1 MGLDDIELVMRIEE
15 TFHVEIPESILFET
29 KTVGNFYYYLL
40 GLMQTRMTNREGYST
55 HTQGRCLSSHIF
67 YQVRR
72 FFQKTAHISKQDF
85 RLDQPLDQLIPW
97 WRRRM
102 IWEQLQKETEYKLP
116 QLKIPGWLLGALAI
130 LIGLLL
136 VQLKPDSISIALGE
150 IFVLIVV
157 AGLIAW
163 PLAICFPVGT
173 RTVRDL
179 MEHILALDWR
189 LFTPEIHS
197 EIYKILLCVIEE
209 ELNVS
214 RHHIKPESTWYGDL
228 ALG

>member
-1 MGLDDIELVMRIEE
+1 
-15 TFHVEIPESILFET
+15 
-29 KTVGNFYYYLL
+29 
-40 GLMQTRMTNREGYST
+40 
-55 HTQGRCLSSHIF
+55 
-67 YQVRR
+67 
-72 FFQKTAHISKQDF
+72 
-85 RLDQPLDQLIPW
+85 
-97 WRRRM
+97 M

>member
-1 MGLDDIELVMRIEE
+1 MGLDDVELVMRIEE
-15 TFHVEIPESILFET
+15 TFHVELPASILFET

-40 GLMQTRMTNREGYST
+40 GLMQTRVTNREEYT
-55 HTQGRCLSSHIF
+55 KHTQGRCLSSHIF

-72 FFQKTAHISKQDF
+72 FFQKTVHISKQDF
-85 RLDQPLDQLIPW
+85 RLDQPLDRLIPW

-102 IWEQLQKETEYKLP
+102 IWEQLQKETGYKLP

-136 VQLKPDSISIALGE
+136 VQLKPDSISIASGE

-157 AGLIAW
+157 AGLTTW
-163 PLAICFPVGT
+163 PLAICFPSGT

-197 EIYKILLCVIEE
+197 EIYKVLLCVIEE